1 MKLEAKDY
9 RDETLELW
17 WVEEGMKLDTETL
30 LKNTKEDLWEVIS
43 GINFSINKE
52 AYEKVPEG
60 AREMRKLATLI
71 AFMGKAVELGNLKQ
85 KEVTYKLAQISA
97 QTKKALNLKEN
108 PIKIIG

>member
-1 MKLEAKDY
+1 
-9 RDETLELW
+9 
-17 WVEEGMKLDTETL
+17 
-30 LKNTKEDLWEVIS
+30 
-43 GINFSINKE
+43 
-52 AYEKVPEG
+52 
-60 AREMRKLATLI
+60 MRKLATLI